1 MPKRGVVPAGDSPT
15 GGKGA
20 GGTSG
25 RGRRAGTGADWGLP
39 GSQLSRRAEL
49 YATAFGVAARYGA
62 ARALPSRRRAA
73 ALALAHERGAH
84 DLYARAVHLRG
95 GFLKLGQFASA
106 RPDLLPP
113 VYVEQLSRLQD
124 RVPPAPAAAVRRIV
138 EADLGPVEEAFASFD
153 AGSASAAS
161 LAQVH
166 RATRRD
172 GRVVA
177 VKVQY
182 PRVAE
187 VGPEE
192 MRDTRR
198 ILLLADRLLGSRV
211 PGLPSL
217 AHALETSVLEEL
229 DYVREA
235 DNVGRFAANFSGV
248 EAVAVPGVH
257 RDLSQGRVL
266 VLDWL
271 EGENLARAL
280 RVVDREVAEEATRLL
295 IDAYLKQI
303 LDDGF
308 LHADPHPGNFLLMA
322 GGDGPRLGLV
332 DFGACVELPRETR
345 EGLRDLYRSGLEAD
359 AGLAGEALD
368 RLGFRTRSGDVGSL
382 VAWASLFSFEVGDD
396 GLSREAAW
404 QRLMAAARD
413 DPVTRIPAEL
423 VMVGRVLIVQT
434 GLVSR
439 VRPRWSMADLVAS
452 HLNPTR

>member
-1 MPKRGVVPAGDSPT
+1 
-15 GGKGA
+15 
-20 GGTSG
+20 
-25 RGRRAGTGADWGLP
+25 
-39 GSQLSRRAEL
+39 
-49 YATAFGVAARYGA
+49 
-62 ARALPSRRRAA
+62 
-73 ALALAHERGAH
+73 
-84 DLYARAVHLRG
+84 
-95 GFLKLGQFASA
+95 
-106 RPDLLPP
+106 
-113 VYVEQLSRLQD
+113 
-124 RVPPAPAAAVRRIV
+124 
-138 EADLGPVEEAFASFD
+138 
-153 AGSASAAS
+153 
-161 LAQVH
+161 
-166 RATRRD
+166 
-172 GRVVA
+172 VA

-187 VGPEE
+187 IVPEE

-211 PGLPSL
+211 PGLPTI

-235 DNVGRFAANFSGV
+235 GNVERFAANFSGV
-248 EAVAVPGVH
+248 EAIAVPRVH
-257 RDLSQGRVL
+257 RDLSKGRVL

-280 RVVDREVAEEATRLL
+280 RGADRDVAEEATRLL

-382 VAWASLFSFEVGDD
+382 VAWASLFSFEEGDD
-396 GLSREAAW
+396 ELSRQAAW

-452 HLNPTR
+452 HLNPTG

>member
-1 MPKRGVVPAGDSPT
+1 V
-15 GGKGA
+15 
-20 GGTSG
+20 
-25 RGRRAGTGADWGLP
+25 
-39 GSQLSRRAEL
+39 
-49 YATAFGVAARYGA
+49 
-62 ARALPSRRRAA
+62 ARA
-73 ALALAHERGAH
+73 HDRGAR

-113 VYVEQLSRLQD
+113 VYVEELSRLQD

-138 EADLGPVEEAFASFD
+138 EADVGPVEAAFASFD
-153 AGSASAAS
+153 ADSASAAS

-166 RATRRD
+166 RAVRRD
-172 GRVVA
+172 GRAVA

-187 VGPEE
+187 IVPQEL
-192 MRDTRR
+192 RDTRR
-198 ILLLADRLLGSRV
+198 ILLLVDRLLGGRI
-211 PGLPSL
+211 PGLPTI
-217 AHALETSVLEEL
+217 AHALEESVLEEL
-229 DYVREA
+229 DYRREA
-235 DNVGRFAANFSGV
+235 DNVERFVANFAGE
-248 EAVAVPGVH
+248 EAIVIPEVH
-257 RDLSQGRVL
+257 RDLSAGRVL

-280 RVVDREVAEEATRLL
+280 RHADRDVAEHATRLL

-308 LHADPHPGNFLLMA
+308 LHADPHPGNFLLMD

-332 DFGACVELPRETR
+332 DFGACVALPEATM
-345 EGLRDLYRSGLEAD
+345 EGLRMIYRSGLEAD
-359 AGLAGEALD
+359 AALAAEALD

-382 VAWASLFSFEVGDD
+382 VAWASLFSFEEGDD
-396 GLSREAAW
+396 QVSREEAW
-404 QRLMAAARD
+404 KRLTASARE
-413 DPVTRIPAEL
+413 DPVIRIPPEL

-439 VRPRWSMADLVAS
+439 IRPRWSMADLVAS
-452 HLNPTR
+452 HLGARD

>member
-1 MPKRGVVPAGDSPT
+1 MQP
-15 GGKGA
+15 GA
-20 GGTSG
+20 
-25 RGRRAGTGADWGLP
+25 GADWGLP
-39 GSQLSRRAEL
+39 GTQLSRRAEL
-49 YATAFGVAARYGA
+49 YATALAVAARYAA
-62 ARALPSRRRAA
+62 ARALPPHRRPPAMARAN
-73 ALALAHERGAH
+73 ERGAR

-138 EADLGPVEEAFASFD
+138 EEDVGRAEEAFASFD
-153 AGSASAAS
+153 ATSASAAS

-166 RATRRD
+166 RAVRHD
-172 GRVVA
+172 GRAVA

-187 VGPEE
+187 IVPAEL
-192 MRDTRR
+192 RDTRR
-198 ILLLADRLLGSRV
+198 ILLLVDRLLGGKV
-211 PGLPSL
+211 PGLPTV
-217 AHALETSVLEEL
+217 AHALEASVLEEL
-229 DYVREA
+229 DYRREA
-235 DNVGRFAANFSGV
+235 DNVERFARNFVGDDSIV
-248 EAVAVPGVH
+248 IPAVH
-257 RDLSQGRVL
+257 RDLSAGRVL

-280 RVVDREVAEEATRLL
+280 RHADPDVADHATRLL

-308 LHADPHPGNFLLMA
+308 LHADPHPGNFLLMD
-322 GGDGPRLGLV
+322 GHGGPRLGLV
-332 DFGACVELPRETR
+332 DFGSCVELPQATR
-345 EGLRDLYRSGLEAD
+345 EGLRMIYRSGLEAD
-359 AGLAGEALD
+359 AALAGEALD

-382 VAWASLFSFEVGDD
+382 VAWASLFSFEEGDD
-396 GLSREAAW
+396 EVTRKQAW
-404 QRLMAAARD
+404 QRLMAAARE
-413 DPVTRIPAEL
+413 DPVTRIPPEL

-439 VRPRWSMADLVAS
+439 LRPRWSMAELVAS
-452 HLNPTR
+452 HLGTPS

>member
-25 RGRRAGTGADWGLP
+25 RGRRAGTGREWGRP
-39 GSQLSRRAEL
+39 GNQGHR
-49 YATAFGVAARYGA
+49 
-62 ARALPSRRRAA
+62 P
-73 ALALAHERGAH
+73 
-84 DLYARAVHLRG
+84 G
-95 GFLKLGQFASA
+95 G
-106 RPDLLPP
+106 
-113 VYVEQLSRLQD
+113 
-124 RVPPAPAAAVRRIV
+124 PPAPAAAVRRIV

-187 VGPEE
+187 VVPEE

-211 PGLPSL
+211 PGLPTI

-235 DNVGRFAANFSGV
+235 DNVDRFAANFSGV
-248 EAVAVPGVH
+248 EGVAVPGVH

-280 RVVDREVAEEATRLL
+280 RVVDREVAEDANRRL
-295 IDAYLKQI
+295 IDA
-303 LDDGF
+303 
-308 LHADPHPGNFLLMA
+308 
-322 GGDGPRLGLV
+322 
-332 DFGACVELPRETR
+332 
-345 EGLRDLYRSGLEAD
+345 
-359 AGLAGEALD
+359 
-368 RLGFRTRSGDVGSL
+368 
-382 VAWASLFSFEVGDD
+382 
-396 GLSREAAW
+396 
-404 QRLMAAARD
+404 
-413 DPVTRIPAEL
+413 
-423 VMVGRVLIVQT
+423 
-434 GLVSR
+434 
-439 VRPRWSMADLVAS
+439 
-452 HLNPTR
+452 